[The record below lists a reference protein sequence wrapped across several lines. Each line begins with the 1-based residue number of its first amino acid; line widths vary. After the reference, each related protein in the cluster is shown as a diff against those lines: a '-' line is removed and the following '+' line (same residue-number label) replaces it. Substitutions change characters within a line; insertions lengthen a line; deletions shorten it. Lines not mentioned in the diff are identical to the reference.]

1 MLRPLLIF
9 LVLAAVL
16 AGLLYFGQGTGGP
29 LKVSGFVESDE
40 IRVGSRVGGR
50 VLRVPVDEG
59 DVVSPGTVLLEF
71 EPFDLNYRVAV
82 AASQLAEAEAE
93 SARLKAGFRAE
104 EVQAAEA
111 RVAQA
116 EAQLEKLVN
125 GPRPEEI
132 RAAENL
138 VAEAQAKYDL
148 TLKEHRRVETLAA
161 KGTVTQEVLD
171 VAVSA
176 LQASRATTQARAEQL
191 AVLKQGTRA
200 EDLAEARA
208 RLAEARTD
216 LALRRAGYRAEDV
229 KKAEAARDAAA
240 SALKALQEQQR
251 ELVVT
256 ATDRAVVDAVDLE
269 PGDLVGAN
277 VPALALVSLQ
287 RLRVR
292 AYVPEDRLD
301 IRNGQ
306 KAWVAVDSFPG
317 EKFAAHVS
325 FVSRQAE
332 FTPRNVQTAQERSK
346 QVFRIRVTLDEG
358 HDRLRPGM
366 AADVTFDEPGSAGE
380 RR

>member
-9 LVLAAVL
+9 LVVASLL
-16 AGLLYFGQGTGGP
+16 AGILYFGRAAEGP

-50 VLRVPVDEG
+50 VRRVPVDEG

-71 EPFDLNYRVAV
+71 EPFDLDYRVSV

-93 SARLKAGFRAE
+93 FARLKAGFRAE
-104 EVQAAEA
+104 EVQASEA

-138 VAEAQAKYDL
+138 VAEARAKYDL
-148 TLKEHRRVETLAA
+148 SLKEHRRAETLAS
-161 KGTVTQEVLD
+161 KGTVTQDMLD

-176 LQASRATTQARAEQL
+176 LQASRATTQAREEQL

-200 EDLAEARA
+200 EELAEARA
-208 RLAEARTD
+208 RLAEVRAEV
-216 LALRRAGYRAEDV
+216 ALRRAGYRTEDV
-229 KKAEAARDAAA
+229 AKAEAARDAAS
-240 SALKALQEQQR
+240 SALQALKVQQR
-251 ELVVT
+251 ELTVT

-277 VPALALVSLQ
+277 VPALSLITLQ

-292 AYVPEDRLD
+292 AYVPENRLD
-301 IRNGQ
+301 IRDGQ
-306 KAWVAVDSFPG
+306 KAWVTVDSFPG
-317 EKFAAHVS
+317 ERFAAHVT

-332 FTPRNVQTAQERSK
+332 FTPRNVQTVEERSK

-366 AADVTFDEPGSAGE
+366 AADVSFDEPDAAGA